1 MISDPYGFMAAI
13 PRISDHGYHY
23 DDPWQRGREAH
34 GKKFSD
40 AIPIKVYDMKTRK
53 TTLYISM
60 AEFSRKTGISRQL
73 ITYSRKHK
81 CKLIGK
87 RYELTVLATKQ
98 AIKEPNNEQ
107 SI

>member
-1 MISDPYGFMAAI
+1 MISDPYKAMSWEPCI
-13 PRISDHGYHY
+13 LKHCSHY
-23 DDPWQRGREAH
+23 DNPWQRGREAH

-40 AIPIKVYDMKTRK
+40 AIPIKVYDIKTKK

-87 RYELTVLATKQ
+87 RYELTVLATDDQ
-98 AIKEPNNEQ
+98 Q
-107 SI
+107 